1 MNKELRQK
9 LLEQLGL
16 EKGEEVVDA
25 LIETYNN
32 YELHE
37 KPLVVIDYLVSTNVV
52 NLSTLNRTVSLLLEA
67 TSNYLWVF
75 GFKELYKVLAVS
87 SFFYYL
93 VKDNLTY

>member
-37 KPLVVIDYLVSTNVV
+37 KPLVVIDYLVSTK
-52 NLSTLNRTVSLLLEA
+52 LK
-67 TSNYLWVF
+67 Y
-75 GFKELYKVLAVS
+75 FKPYSKFTTWSYK
-87 SFFYYL
+87 
-93 VKDNLTY
+93 